1 MDDKPFNAFY
11 IELEKVFGILE
22 TARMAI
28 EKLQETLTIRPYS
41 KEEVIDLYKDIHM
54 YLKAAGLVLEIILD
68 RIEKYGPKD
77 KYLYDMI
84 SRFYKELDDIAK
96 AFWNASFTYEEEPT
110 KGINYFYKISMES
123 LRTIGNITEFIAREL
138 NL

>member
-1 MDDKPFNAFY
+1 MEGKSFDSFY
-11 IELEKVFGILE
+11 IELKKVFEILE

-28 EKLQETLTIRPYS
+28 EKFQEILTIRPYS
-41 KEEVIDLYKDIHM
+41 KGEVIDLYKDIHM

-77 KYLYDMI
+77 KYLYDTI

-96 AFWNASFTYEEEPT
+96 AFWNASFTYEEDPT